1 MLSLYAAR
9 AAIVAAAMSLI
20 TLAALHVLKPELHPS
35 RAMISQYA
43 LGPYGRVM
51 ALCFAAFGLASGSLA
66 VAMVPYVRSLG
77 GRIGMALLLTAA
89 VGLVMAARFPMD
101 PASTPPAQMSHSGRM
116 HGVAFLLGVP
126 SMVLAVLVL
135 SFALGDQ
142 VAYAGWL
149 LMTIAAVIWLSLIIM
164 IAIMLM
170 VGPGKPPDSNGP
182 ERFVG
187 VPNRS
192 LMVAYAAWLIVVAWP
207 IAQQ

>member
-9 AAIVAAAMSLI
+9 AAIVAAVVSLI
-20 TLAALHVLKPELHPS
+20 TLTALHVLKPELHPS

-66 VAMVPYVRSLG
+66 VAIVPYVRSLG

>member
-9 AAIVAAAMSLI
+9 AAIVAAVVSLI

-66 VAMVPYVRSLG
+66 VAIVPYVRSLG

>member
-1 MLSLYAAR
+1 
-9 AAIVAAAMSLI
+9 
-20 TLAALHVLKPELHPS
+20 
-35 RAMISQYA
+35 
-43 LGPYGRVM
+43 
-51 ALCFAAFGLASGSLA
+51 
-66 VAMVPYVRSLG
+66 
-77 GRIGMALLLTAA
+77 
-89 VGLVMAARFPMD
+89 LVMAARFPMD
-101 PASTPPAQMSHSGRM
+101 PVSTPPAQMSHSGRM
-116 HGVAFLLGVP
+116 HGLAFMLGVP

>member
-9 AAIVAAAMSLI
+9 AAIVAAVVSLI
-20 TLAALHVLKPELHPS
+20 TLTALHVLKPELHPS

-66 VAMVPYVRSLG
+66 VAIVPYVRSLG

-126 SMVLAVLVL
+126 AWCLRCSSCL
-135 SFALGDQ
+135 SR
-142 VAYAGWL
+142 
-149 LMTIAAVIWLSLIIM
+149 S
-164 IAIMLM
+164 AIRLRTQ
-170 VGPGKPPDSNGP
+170 GGCS
-182 ERFVG
+182 
-187 VPNRS
+187 
-192 LMVAYAAWLIVVAWP
+192 
-207 IAQQ
+207 

>member
-9 AAIVAAAMSLI
+9 AAIVAAVVSLI

-66 VAMVPYVRSLG
+66 VAIVPYVRSLG

-101 PASTPPAQMSHSGRM
+101 PASTPPARMSHSGRM